1 MQMILALALVLPSFL
16 FQQPP
21 ASVTDAAAY
30 AKIGAEKNPEA
41 KKKLMLAFERNFPKS
56 IRLPEVYIELSKTL
70 VSQSDFATAEKY
82 AEKAVSTVARM
93 KSESAASEIKDSG
106 RQAWLNTLD
115 TSVQKNLAWTKQMLA
130 WQMQELRSNLTPK
143 R

>member
-1 MQMILALALVLPSFL
+1 MQVILALVLVLPSFL

-21 ASVTDAAAY
+21 AGGTDSAAY

-41 KKKLMLAFERNFPKS
+41 KKKLMLAFEKNFPKS
-56 IRLPEVYIELSKTL
+56 NRLPEVYIELSKTL
-70 VSQSDFATAEKY
+70 VSESEFTTAEKY

-93 KSESAASEIKDSG
+93 KSEAAASEYKDAG

-115 TSVQKNLAWTKQMLA
+115 TSTKKNLEWTKQMLT
-130 WQMQELRSNLTPK
+130 WQQQELRTTLTPK